1 MHFLCNLF
9 FFLRIF
15 QTFLS
20 VSQFTF
26 LIISCLFTI
35 FSELSST
42 LRSLEQEG
50 NVIGGQ
56 QCSIASQLVQQ
67 HPDQVPHPHQQ
78 QVQVVQTSA
87 PSAQPSAKTA
97 PQMPSSPLTPS
108 PSSTSSQDYDLNN
121 LDDNQ
126 YKFPGGIQNSILKR
140 SANDSVQ
147 VCILYLSFLN
157 ESIWRERTIA
167 VFWSKVQSKY
177 LWQYYSGLEWFR
189 CRSFPKKTKKGS
201 VSTRSPLFYCHLRM
215 SKYFKCQLHK
225 KYQLSAYTNI
235 R

>member
-1 MHFLCNLF
+1 M
-9 FFLRIF
+9 
-15 QTFLS
+15 
-20 VSQFTF
+20 
-26 LIISCLFTI
+26 FTI

-87 PSAQPSAKTA
+87 PSAQPSSKTA
-97 PQMPSSPLTPS
+97 SQMPSSPLTPS

-126 YKFPGGIQNSILKR
+126 YKFPAGIQNSILKR

-147 VCILYLSFLN
+147 VCIFLYLCFLN
-157 ESIWRERTIA
+157 KSI
-167 VFWSKVQSKY
+167 
-177 LWQYYSGLEWFR
+177 LEDHYPN
-189 CRSFPKKTKKGS
+189 S
-201 VSTRSPLFYCHLRM
+201 
-215 SKYFKCQLHK
+215 
-225 KYQLSAYTNI
+225 
-235 R
+235 

>member
-1 MHFLCNLF
+1 MHFFVQL
-9 FFLRIF
+9 FLRIF
-15 QTFLS
+15 QTFLA

-35 FSELSST
+35 FPELSST

-87 PSAQPSAKTA
+87 PSAQPSSKSAA
-97 PQMPSSPLTPS
+97 QMPSSPLTPS

-126 YKFPGGIQNSILKR
+126 YKFPAGIQNSILKR

-147 VCILYLSFLN
+147 VCIFLYLCFLN
-157 ESIWRERTIA
+157 KSILEDHYPNSQSRENNI
-167 VFWSKVQSKY
+167 SNLVQSTVKVFVVV
-177 LWQYYSGLEWFR
+177 LFR
-189 CRSFPKKTKKGS
+189 NEMVLDVGQSQEKS
-201 VSTRSPLFYCHLRM
+201 
-215 SKYFKCQLHK
+215 QLP
-225 KYQLSAYTNI
+225 
-235 R
+235 